1 MGFQSGVAPK
11 RSLGQN
17 YLINESIIRKIV
29 KVVLESNPEHI
40 TEIGPGK
47 GAFTKAFYETTIDL
61 TLVEK
66 DFTLAQILQN
76 NYKETAIHNIDF
88 LDFNLNNPNTTY
100 FGSLPF
106 NIAGDIIHK
115 IITSYT
121 FNNPAF
127 FIIQKEVAEKYL
139 NKKRNTLGLVR
150 EIYADFNILF
160 DIKAGNF
167 KPRPNVTSSFV
178 KFTPHDRYTNIDKNS
193 LEELIGN
200 SFRLPRKTVKNN
212 LKPYKYKIP
221 QSLESKRPQDL
232 CINDYVSILESS

>member
-1 MGFQSGVAPK
+1 MGFPSRLTPK

-17 YLINESIIRKIV
+17 YLVNEQVVKKIV
-29 KVVLESNPEHI
+29 DIVLDSNPEHI

-47 GAFTKAFYETTIDL
+47 GAFTKAFYETTINL

-76 NYKETAIHNIDF
+76 NYKDTTIHSIDF
-88 LDFNLNNPNTTY
+88 LDFKLDNPNTTY

-106 NIAGDIIHK
+106 NVAGDIIHK

-127 FIIQKEVAEKYL
+127 FIIQREVADKYY
-139 NKKRNTLGLVR
+139 NRECNTLGLIR
-150 EIYADFNILF
+150 EIYANFEILF

-178 KFTPHDRYTNIDKNS
+178 KFIPHNRYTDLDKQG
-193 LEELIGN
+193 LEDLIEN
-200 SFRLPRKTVKNN
+200 SFRLPRKTIKNN
-212 LKPYKYKIP
+212 LKPYSYDIP
-221 QSLESKRPQDL
+221 QDLESKRPAEL
-232 CINDYVSILESS
+232 ELPDYVSILERS